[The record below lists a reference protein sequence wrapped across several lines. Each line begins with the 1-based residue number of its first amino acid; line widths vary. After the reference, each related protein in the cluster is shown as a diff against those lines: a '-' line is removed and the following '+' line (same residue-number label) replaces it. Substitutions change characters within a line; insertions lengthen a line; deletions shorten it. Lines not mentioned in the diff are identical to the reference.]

1 MINNLVEYVSD
12 AIRFA
17 TQETGL
23 KDWDGFIILVNE
35 FELEGKETI
44 TGIPVYV
51 LPMKASGGYFFS
63 MAYPWDIDSQREK
76 ALKAVLEYQDLY
88 KLRC

>member
-17 TQETGL
+17 TKETGL
-23 KDWDGFIILVNE
+23 KDWEGFIILVNE

-44 TGIPVYV
+44 TDIPVYV
-51 LPMKASGGYFFS
+51 LPMKAAGGYTFS
-63 MAYPWDIDSQREK
+63 MAYPWDIDNQREK

-88 KLRC
+88 KLRG